1 MKEIVIIS
9 GKGGTGKTS
18 LSACFSVLAGEKA
31 IVADCDVDAADMHL
45 LMEPDF
51 KIDEDFYSGELA
63 VISQES
69 GKPYLTARKTSIP
82 CTFEDD
88 FAKTM
93 LGKELPGEIQRM
105 ECEAYEYE
113 IPGSKQKIKLTHT
126 YIYSAEPATLEETVM
141 G

>member
-1 MKEIVIIS
+1 MVTIVGVEKRKNKE
-9 GKGGTGKTS
+9 
-18 LSACFSVLAGEKA
+18 
-31 IVADCDVDAADMHL
+31 
-45 LMEPDF
+45 
-51 KIDEDFYSGELA
+51 DEDFNVLIIQGDVEA
-63 VISQES
+63 VISQQT

-88 FAKTM
+88 FAKSM
-93 LGKELPGEIQRM
+93 IGKELQGEIQRV

-126 YIYSAEPATLEETVM
+126 YVYSAEPATLEETVM